1 MPPARRA
8 RGSAHRA
15 TPYHRRG
22 WLNDDGGGLLVSDD
36 GEPLPIPDD
45 ALSPVLARLPS
56 GADVVRSA
64 ATCRCWARLVAKDGA
79 VLSRAL
85 PQLPCLTLGFLHQDD
100 AGTTARRRRSSAAAA
115 QPCFVPTAAA
125 GRLIGLRAPSW
136 TALADAVLGPGDD
149 HRGVLEHAR
158 PVAARNGWVVLELR
172 QERYT
177 DSLKLCVCNPMRGEI
192 AMLPPLAG
200 AEKPGD
206 YACALYTG
214 HDDLV
219 TPRPLSAF
227 FRLLIVYNRRAFTA
241 LRSYSSDAGRWST
254 EAKRSWGP
262 KIASPRHLGQSIVVD
277 GVAYWHLRHSA
288 FAVRV
293 DISEPTEVLM
303 PAASHH
309 ISNLPRGW
317 QSLGVDT
324 DGKLIFIDAGL
335 CNLPNVGLGK
345 RLGATVRSY
354 YLVIATRAVFCPGSG
369 GGDCSGEWEKR
380 LIPIKLQQLKVRC
393 VGFGEKE
400 PPPFG
405 DKVNLRWFCE
415 KSGTL
420 LFTLGEG
427 TSSPGA
433 FLLNIATEQVEKV
446 ADGVDCDSWRNFVGY
461 EMDGAAYLASIA
473 RT

>member
-15 TPYHRRG
+15 APYHRRG

-335 CNLPNVGLGK
+335 CNLPNVGL
-345 RLGATVRSY
+345 VSY
-354 YLVIATRAVFCPGSG
+354 HLLVATRSVFCPGSG
-369 GGDCSGEWEKR
+369 SGDGGCSGEWVERFKTIR
-380 LIPIKLQQLKVRC
+380 QKQLKVRYE
-393 VGFGEKE
+393 GWFGGEKA
-400 PPPFG
+400 PPLFQE
-405 DKVNLRWFCE
+405 KVNLRWFSE

-420 LFTLGEG
+420 LFTLGKG

-433 FLLNIATEQVEKV
+433 FVLNIVTGHVEKV
-446 ADGVDCDSWRNFVGY
+446 ADGVDCDLWSNFVGY
-461 EMDGAAYLASIA
+461 EIDGAAYLASIL
-473 RT
+473 RR